1 MRSLR
6 HLIADRHAL
15 RLLGALFAC
24 VLLLSLA
31 APGALAGDPHLVRPP
46 APPRNAPTPHFVT
59 ETNDKKW
66 DDCEWASAAMLI
78 ERWTGERVDRRALR
92 AAANV
97 PKGGSSLKDVARG
110 MAVMLDL
117 HLRFS
122 PNGGDPMT
130 WRQLLARLA
139 DGGGAVI
146 EGAYSRMPRW
156 YRRWD
161 RKFAASGPVKSA
173 HAVYVER
180 YEPRRGRV
188 WLMDPLG
195 QGDYQGEWISVSA
208 LEYYSYTSRGLVH
221 AAATP
226 ARLPPVPLSRVTLG
240 QPTLIGDVVAG
251 SPTTLVI
258 PIKHHGRKP
267 PILASLRVST
277 TWEKVDPA
285 LPDGPLIVEPPP
297 SPTSG
302 VDSRIPPSS
311 LALIGVGT
319 AVSSPPVVTGG
330 RKGVVLRASGW
341 NLSAQVAVPTEPG
354 RYRLTVTLRDGRG
367 RAIGRKTA
375 LPFLSAIVSVAGPYR
390 VSFDTPATLPM
401 SDPGVTF
408 GVTNTGTAPWLGTT
422 NRIGGPLASSPHV
435 VADWLFLDGTTK
447 SAGRVYLDLQ
457 PGASV
462 TVALPLTNVPTGAT
476 ALRLDVAG
484 PTGSLISEQGGR
496 PTLIPIPQPSPLQKP
511 T

>member
-1 MRSLR
+1 MRSLNALTA
-6 HLIADRHAL
+6 HRHAL

-24 VLLLSLA
+24 ALLVSVA
-31 APGALAGDPHLVRPP
+31 APAALAGDPHLVRPP
-46 APPRNAPTPHFVT
+46 APARNAATPHFVT
-59 ETNDKKW
+59 ETNDRKW

-78 ERWTGERVDRRALR
+78 ERWTGERADRRALR

-195 QGDYQGEWISVSA
+195 QGDYRGEWISVSA

-226 ARLPPVPLSRVTLG
+226 ARLPPVPLTRFTLG
-240 QPTLIGDVVAG
+240 QPALVGDVVAG
-251 SPTTLVI
+251 SPATLVV
-258 PIKHHGRKP
+258 PIAHLWRKP
-267 PILASLRVST
+267 PTLATLRVST
-277 TWEKVDPA
+277 TWQKVDPS
-285 LPDGPLIVEPPP
+285 LPDGPLIADAPAGPVSNVVSHFAP
-297 SPTSG
+297 SQ
-302 VDSRIPPSS
+302 
-311 LALIGVGT
+311 AAFAGVGST
-319 AVSSPPVVTGG
+319 FAAPPLVTGG

-341 NLSAQVAVPTEPG
+341 NLSTQVVVPTEPG
-354 RYRLTVTLRDGRG
+354 RYRLTVTLRDSRG
-367 RAIGRKTA
+367 RAIGHKTIQ
-375 LPFLSAIVSVAGPYR
+375 PFVSTVVSVSGPYR
-390 VSFDTPATLPM
+390 VSFNAPATLPIT
-401 SDPGVTF
+401 DPAFTF
-408 GVTNTGTAPWLGTT
+408 GVTNVGTVPWLATT
-422 NRIGGPLASSPHV
+422 DRIGGPLASSPHV
-435 VADWLFLDGTTK
+435 VADWLFADGTTR
-447 SAGRVYLDLQ
+447 SAGSVYLGLQ
-457 PGASV
+457 PGASA
-462 TVALPLTNVPTGAT
+462 TVALPLTTVPAGAMFV
-476 ALRLDVAG
+476 RLDLAVANG
-484 PTGSLISEQGGR
+484 GLVSELGGR
-496 PTLIPIPQPSPLQKP
+496 ETLIPLTQPNPVQKP
-511 T
+511 Q